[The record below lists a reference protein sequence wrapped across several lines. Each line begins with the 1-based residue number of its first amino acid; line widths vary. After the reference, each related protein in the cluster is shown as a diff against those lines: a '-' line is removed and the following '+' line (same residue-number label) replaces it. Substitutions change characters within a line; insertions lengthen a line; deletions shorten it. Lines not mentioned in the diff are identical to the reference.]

1 VPAGTG
7 PAEWVLD
14 MNRRVVT
21 PESGCV
27 YPGCAYGNTSFPVT
41 LHKCSQCPRKLHHMC
56 CTNAA
61 ISEEYRNLDPPAAWC
76 YMCIPA
82 TGRVNVLPASTQ
94 HGSMQEVVESAPTV
108 VDLTR
113 DPCVHGF
120 TLMADRMG
128 RRQPQ
133 ARVRPC
139 CIWHKIACV
148 CMCVHICASVAVL
161 LCYQLRECCCVA
173 VLPFACV
180 AVLPYMCKHVVFRL

>member
-1 VPAGTG
+1 MPAGTG
-7 PAEWVLD
+7 PAESLVFD

-27 YPGCAYGNTSFPVT
+27 FPGCSHGNTSLV

-94 HGSMQEVVESAPTV
+94 HGSMPESAPTV
-108 VDLTR
+108 VDLTG

-120 TLMADRMG
+120 TEMADRMG

-148 CMCVHICASVAVL
+148 CACVCTYVRVLLCCCVTCCASVAVL
-161 LCYQLRECCCVA
+161 PL
-173 VLPFACV
+173 ACV
-180 AVLPYMCKHVVFRL
+180 VVLPYMCKHVVFRM